1 MSLVPESS
9 DLPLDL
15 SGRRD
20 SELSLKERLS
30 KLSLAIAAEND
41 PLVVPAVVVQPL
53 RNVRMRLI
61 EDELHNAQS
70 VLDEAAA
77 TVSDALYVSSAWP
90 QQDSSNRKY
99 ANPVRFVWF

>member
-1 MSLVPESS
+1 MSRVSAS

-15 SGRRD
+15 SGRD

-30 KLSLAIAAEND
+30 KLSLAIAADND

-53 RNVRMRLI
+53 RNVRVRL
-61 EDELHNAQS
+61 EEEMHNALS

-77 TVSDALYVSSAWP
+77 AVADAIHVSSAWP

-99 ANPVRFVWF
+99 ANAVRFVWF